1 MSLIESVYL
10 IASAAGVDALVSAVA
25 ALSDVGI
32 HASSSADYST
42 PAGIFSAIAAS
53 HVVVHIDGW
62 ESSPGA
68 VAEAGIAAALG
79 KPVLPLA
86 DLLSHAA

>member
-1 MSLIESVYL
+1 VSLIESVYL

-42 PAGIFSAIAAS
+42 PAGIFS
-53 HVVVHIDGW
+53 
-62 ESSPGA
+62 
-68 VAEAGIAAALG
+68 GIAAALG